1 MSSEFEYQI
10 TSPPIIDLRGGPGLP
25 GAKGD
30 PGDTGPQGVPG
41 AKGDPGD
48 TGSQGVPGAKGDPG
62 DTGPQGV
69 PGAKGDRG
77 DTGPQGVP
85 GAKGDTGPAGL
96 GVFAAG
102 RGGGANSSTLIHVDY
117 GKTASSVPVV
127 ILTPETAVSGVIAM
141 KVRNVSTTGFD
152 VTVGGSGFSDIG
164 FTWIAML
171 PT

>member
-25 GAKGD
+25 GAKGA
-30 PGDTGPQGVPG
+30 PGPQGVPG

-48 TGSQGVPGAKGDPG
+48 PGPQGVPGAKGDPG
-62 DTGPQGV
+62 DP
-69 PGAKGDRG
+69 
-77 DTGPQGVP
+77 GPQGVP
-85 GAKGDTGPAGL
+85 GAKGDTGSAGL

-141 KVRNVSTTGFD
+141 KLRNASTTGFD
-152 VTVGGSGFSDIG
+152 VTIGGSGFSDIG

>member
-25 GAKGD
+25 GARGATGD
-30 PGDTGPQGVPG
+30 PGPQGVPG
-41 AKGDPGD
+41 AKGDPGP
-48 TGSQGVPGAKGDPG
+48 QGVPGAKGDP
-62 DTGPQGV
+62 
-69 PGAKGDRG
+69 
-77 DTGPQGVP
+77 GPQGVP
-85 GAKGDTGPAGL
+85 GAKGDTGSAGL

-102 RGGGANSSTLIHVDY
+102 RGEGANSSALIHVDY

-141 KVRNVSTTGFD
+141 KVRNVSITGFD
-152 VTVGGSGFSDIG
+152 VTIGGSGFSNVG
-164 FTWIAML
+164 FAWIAML

>member
-25 GAKGD
+25 GARGV
-30 PGDTGPQGVPG
+30 PGDRGPQGVPG

-62 DTGPQGV
+62 DTGSQGV

-152 VTVGGSGFSDIG
+152 VTIGGSGFSDIG

>member
-10 TSPPIIDLRGGPGLP
+10 ENPPIIDLRGGPGLP
-25 GAKGD
+25 GPPGD
-30 PGDTGPQGVPG
+30 PGGLGPQGVPG
-41 AKGDPGD
+41 AKGDP
-48 TGSQGVPGAKGDPG
+48 
-62 DTGPQGV
+62 GPQGV

-77 DTGPQGVP
+77 DLGPQGVPGAKGDPGPQGVP
-85 GAKGDTGPAGL
+85 GAKGDTGSAGL

-127 ILTPETAVSGVIAM
+127 VLTPETAVSGVIAM

-152 VTVGGSGFSDIG
+152 VTIGGSGFSDIG

>member
-30 PGDTGPQGVPG
+30 PGDPGPQGVPG
-41 AKGDPGD
+41 AK
-48 TGSQGVPGAKGDPG
+48 G

-69 PGAKGDRG
+69 PGAKGDQG
-77 DTGPQGVP
+77 NPGPQGVP
-85 GAKGDTGPAGL
+85 GAKGDTGPTGL

-117 GKTASSVPVV
+117 GKTANSVPVV
-127 ILTPETAVSGVIAM
+127 ILTPETTVSGVIAM

-152 VTVGGSGFSDIG
+152 VTIGGSGFSDVG